1 MDRYFKQC
9 KLSIRVTFLWVIMGV
24 LPLGLA
30 AQSLKLDN
38 AQSKLTVTGTS
49 SLHDWEEVA
58 EQKSGSLAMD
68 QGGENPLIS
77 SLSIAVEA
85 ESLKSGKSGMDK
97 NTYKAL
103 NTDKHKEITFKLDQ
117 VKSIV
122 ANGSGHN
129 LVAVGQLTISGKTN
143 TVEIEMKLSGS
154 GSGDHVTLKGSKVLK
169 FTDFGLEPPKALMGT
184 IKTGDEIV
192 VHFDTVWKK

>member
-1 MDRYFKQC
+1 MDRHFKQR
-9 KLSIRVTFLWVIMGV
+9 KISIRVALLGLIIGV
-24 LPLGLA
+24 LPLGLT
-30 AQSLKLDN
+30 AQSFKLDN

-68 QGGENPLIS
+68 QGGENPLIT
-77 SLSIAVEA
+77 SLSFAVEA

-117 VKSIV
+117 VKSIS
-122 ANGSGHN
+122 ANGSGHK

-143 TVEIEMKLSGS
+143 KVEIDMEFSASG
-154 GSGDHVTLKGSKVLK
+154 GKVTLKGSKALK

-184 IKTGDEIV
+184 IKT
-192 VHFDTVWKK
+192 

>member
-1 MDRYFKQC
+1 MDRHFK
-9 KLSIRVTFLWVIMGV
+9 KRRFSIRGILLGLAMGI
-24 LPLGLA
+24 LPLGMA
-30 AQSLKLDN
+30 AQSFTLDN

-58 EQKSGSLAMD
+58 EQKSGSLALEP
-68 QGGENPLIS
+68 GGGSPSIT
-77 SLSIAVEA
+77 SLSFAVEA

-103 NTDKHKEITFKLDQ
+103 NTDKYKQITYKLKN
-117 VKSIV
+117 VKSISG
-122 ANGSGHN
+122 NGSAHK

-143 TVEIEMKLSGS
+143 TVEIAMDLSIG
-154 GSGDHVTLKGSKVLK
+154 GDQVTLKGSKALK

>member
-1 MDRYFKQC
+1 MDRHFK
-9 KLSIRVTFLWVIMGV
+9 KRSIPIRVTLLWLMMGV
-24 LPLGLA
+24 LPLSLA
-30 AQSLKLDN
+30 AQSYKLDN

-58 EQKSGSLAMD
+58 EQQSGSLAMD
-68 QGGENPLIS
+68 QGGESPSIT
-77 SLSIAVEA
+77 SLSFAVEA
-85 ESLKSGKSGMDK
+85 ESLKSGKTGMDK

-103 NTDKHKEITFKLDQ
+103 NTDKYKQITFKLDQ
-117 VKSIV
+117 VKSM
-122 ANGSGHN
+122 AAKGPGHK

-143 TVEIEMKLSGS
+143 KVEIDMELLA
-154 GSGDHVTLKGSKVLK
+154 SGDKVVLKGSKALK

-184 IKTGDEIV
+184 IKTGDDIV